1 MSVILASRS
10 PRRRELLQLIELDFT
25 AVSADADETL
35 DTRLSPKEAVA
46 EISRRKA
53 DAAAAFADCQDIIIA
68 ADTVVVLDG
77 TVFGKPKSEADAL
90 RILKMLSGR
99 THQVMTG
106 VTIRRG
112 EQILTAT
119 EVTDITFRT
128 LSEDEIKAYIMT
140 GEPMDKAGAYGIQ
153 GKASVFVS
161 GIKGDYYN
169 VVGLPLCRLTEMLK
183 LFGVEVFKKHC

>member
-10 PRRRELLQLIELDFT
+10 PRRRELLQLIGLDFT

-35 DTRLSPKEAVA
+35 NTRLSPKEAVA

-53 DAAAAFADCQDIIIA
+53 DAAAVYADCRDIIIA

-77 TVFGKPKSEADAL
+77 AVFGKPKSEADAL
-90 RILKMLSGR
+90 RILKMFSGK

-106 VTIRRG
+106 VTVRRG

-183 LFGVEVFKKHC
+183 TFGVEVFKKHC